1 MIILLT
7 LITMVIILT
16 AFVIIGLATAGA
28 SFIIIFGDVII
39 AIVIKVNRIIIANP
53 FYVFKLLH

>member
-16 AFVIIGLATAGA
+16 VFVIIGLATAGA
-28 SFIIIFGDVII
+28 SFIIIFGDVIV
-39 AIVIKVNRIIIANP
+39 AIVILAWLIS
-53 FYVFKLLH
+53 KLINKRKEN

>member
-28 SFIIIFGDVII
+28 SFIIIFGDVIVAI
-39 AIVIKVNRIIIANP
+39 AIIAWLIK
-53 FYVFKLLH
+53 KLIDKRKEN

>member
-16 AFVIIGLATAGA
+16 IFIIVGLATAGA
-28 SFIIIFGDVII
+28 SFIIIFGDVIVAI
-39 AIVIKVNRIIIANP
+39 AIIAWLIKRLINKRKEN
-53 FYVFKLLH
+53 

>member
-16 AFVIIGLATAGA
+16 VFIIIGLATAGA
-28 SFIIIFGDVII
+28 SFIIIFGDVIV
-39 AIVIKVNRIIIANP
+39 AIVIIAWLIKRLIN
-53 FYVFKLLH
+53 KRKEN

>member
-16 AFVIIGLATAGA
+16 AFVVIGLATAGA

-39 AIVIKVNRIIIANP
+39 AIVILALLIS
-53 FYVFKLLH
+53 KLINKRKEN

>member
-16 AFVIIGLATAGA
+16 VFVIIGLATAGA
-28 SFIIIFGDVII
+28 SFIIIFGDVIVAI
-39 AIVIKVNRIIIANP
+39 AIIAWLIKRLINKRKEN
-53 FYVFKLLH
+53 

>member
-16 AFVIIGLATAGA
+16 VFVIIGLATAGA

-39 AIVIKVNRIIIANP
+39 AIVILAWLIN
-53 FYVFKLLH
+53 KLINKRKEN

>member
-39 AIVIKVNRIIIANP
+39 AIVILAVLIS
-53 FYVFKLLH
+53 KLLRKRKEN

>member
-16 AFVIIGLATAGA
+16 VFVIIGLATAGA
-28 SFIIIFGDVII
+28 SFLIIFGDVII
-39 AIVIKVNRIIIANP
+39 AIVILAWLIN
-53 FYVFKLLH
+53 KLINKRKEN

>member
-16 AFVIIGLATAGA
+16 AFVVIGLATAGA

-39 AIVIKVNRIIIANP
+39 AIVILAWLIN
-53 FYVFKLLH
+53 KLINKRKEN

>member
-39 AIVIKVNRIIIANP
+39 AIVILAWLIN
-53 FYVFKLLH
+53 KLINKRKEN

>member
-16 AFVIIGLATAGA
+16 AFVVIGLATAGA

-39 AIVIKVNRIIIANP
+39 AIVILAWLIS
-53 FYVFKLLH
+53 KLINKRKEN

>member
-39 AIVIKVNRIIIANP
+39 AIVILAVLIN
-53 FYVFKLLH
+53 KLINKRKEN

>member
-16 AFVIIGLATAGA
+16 VFVIIGLATAGA
-28 SFIIIFGDVII
+28 SFIIIFGDVIV
-39 AIVIKVNRIIIANP
+39 AIVILAWLIN
-53 FYVFKLLH
+53 KLINKRKGN

>member
-16 AFVIIGLATAGA
+16 AFVIVGLATAGA

-39 AIVIKVNRIIIANP
+39 AIVIIAWLIK
-53 FYVFKLLH
+53 KLIDKRKEN

>member
-16 AFVIIGLATAGA
+16 VFVIIGLATAGA
-28 SFIIIFGDVII
+28 SFIIIFGDVIV
-39 AIVIKVNRIIIANP
+39 AIVIIAWLIKRLIN
-53 FYVFKLLH
+53 KRKEN

>member
-7 LITMVIILT
+7 LITMVIILA

-28 SFIIIFGDVII
+28 SFIIVFGDVLVAIAII
-39 AIVIKVNRIIIANP
+39 AWLISLIVKKRKN
-53 FYVFKLLH
+53 K

>member
-16 AFVIIGLATAGA
+16 AFVIVGLATAGA
-28 SFIIIFGDVII
+28 SFIIVFGDVVVAIAII
-39 AIVIKVNRIIIANP
+39 AWLINLMIKKR
-53 FYVFKLLH
+53 KDK

>member
-16 AFVIIGLATAGA
+16 AFVIIGLASAGA
-28 SFIIIFGDVII
+28 SFIIIFGDVIV
-39 AIVIKVNRIIIANP
+39 AIVILAWLIS
-53 FYVFKLLH
+53 KLINKRKEN

>member
-16 AFVIIGLATAGA
+16 IFIIVGLATAGA
-28 SFIIIFGDVII
+28 SFIIIFGDVIVAI
-39 AIVIKVNRIIIANP
+39 AIIALLIKRLINKRKEN
-53 FYVFKLLH
+53 